1 MSEKNIVEKI
11 VARRRIDA
19 QARGFNF
26 GFKIPEK
33 RMRPVNPFM
42 QEKGVILEVKRA
54 SPSKGDIAPDL
65 DAVQTARKYAENGAG
80 AISCLTEENY
90 FKGSLQ
96 DLMDICNALPDV
108 PVLRKDFL
116 LNEEEIEIAYR
127 CGADA
132 VLLICGILT
141 LEELKKMAAKCR
153 NLGIRALVEV
163 RTESDVQ
170 KVLELKKEYEQTIVC
185 GVNARNLKDF
195 SIDLLMPAMLKKK
208 LGGHVIFES
217 GITTEQAAQTVASM
231 GFQGCLLG
239 EYAARNPE
247 NAGRFVKAF
256 KNSGEN
262 AYGRKIVEL
271 AERIYSRTKLLKD
284 GNLAEYRQPMVKVC
298 GLTRKEDV
306 LLADSL
312 GAAFTGFIFASG
324 YGRNVCGKKFEEIRP
339 VLKDVKAF
347 KVAVITDPDSPE
359 AEQAALLVEQNVLD
373 FIQLHGIKYNSV
385 PDFIR
390 KLPHYFALTGKDCTE
405 SSVCSEMF
413 SLGQARFL
421 QDCRTH
427 EYGSS
432 EQLWLAGGVDAQN
445 IRSISDAFKP
455 ELIDVS
461 SGLEDGQTGIKSSEK
476 MRQLFKALEYQ
487 EIAD

>member
-90 FKGSLQ
+90 FRGSLQ

-185 GVNARNLKDF
+185 GVNARNLK
-195 SIDLLMPAMLKKK
+195 
-208 LGGHVIFES
+208 
-217 GITTEQAAQTVASM
+217 
-231 GFQGCLLG
+231 GF
-239 EYAARNPE
+239 
-247 NAGRFVKAF
+247 
-256 KNSGEN
+256 
-262 AYGRKIVEL
+262 
-271 AERIYSRTKLLKD
+271 
-284 GNLAEYRQPMVKVC
+284 
-298 GLTRKEDV
+298 
-306 LLADSL
+306 
-312 GAAFTGFIFASG
+312 
-324 YGRNVCGKKFEEIRP
+324 
-339 VLKDVKAF
+339 
-347 KVAVITDPDSPE
+347 
-359 AEQAALLVEQNVLD
+359 
-373 FIQLHGIKYNSV
+373 
-385 PDFIR
+385 
-390 KLPHYFALTGKDCTE
+390 
-405 SSVCSEMF
+405 
-413 SLGQARFL
+413 
-421 QDCRTH
+421 
-427 EYGSS
+427 
-432 EQLWLAGGVDAQN
+432 
-445 IRSISDAFKP
+445 
-455 ELIDVS
+455 
-461 SGLEDGQTGIKSSEK
+461 
-476 MRQLFKALEYQ
+476 
-487 EIAD
+487 

>member
-1 MSEKNIVEKI
+1 MAEKNIVEQI
-11 VARRRIDA
+11 VARRRNDA
-19 QARGFNF
+19 LKRGFNF

-42 QEKGVILEVKRA
+42 QEKGIILEVKRA
-54 SPSKGDIAPDL
+54 SPSKGDIAPGL
-65 DAVQTARKYAENGAG
+65 DAVQTARKYAENGAA

-141 LEELKKMAAKCR
+141 LEELKKMAGKCR
-153 NLGIRALVEV
+153 SLGIRALVEV

-217 GITTEQAAQTVASM
+217 GITTEQAAETIACM

-247 NAGRFVKAF
+247 CADRFVKAF

-262 AYGRKIVEL
+262 AYGRKIVDM
-271 AERIYSRTKLLKD
+271 AERIYSREKLLKD
-284 GNLAEYRQPMVKVC
+284 GNLVEYRQPMVKIC

-312 GAAFTGFIFASG
+312 GAAFTGFIFANG

-347 KVAVITDPDSPE
+347 KVAVITDSESEE
-359 AEQAALLVEQNVLD
+359 AHQAALLVEQNVLD
-373 FIQLHGIKYNSV
+373 FIQLHGVKYDSV
-385 PDFIR
+385 PDYI
-390 KLPHYFALTGKDCTE
+390 KKIPHYFALTGKDCTE
-405 SSVCSEMF
+405 ISACSEMF
-413 SLGQARFL
+413 AFGQARFL

-427 EYGSS
+427 EYGST
-432 EQLWLAGGVDAQN
+432 EHLWLAGGVDAQN
-445 IRSISDAFKP
+445 VRSLADAFKP

-461 SGLEDGQTGIKSSEK
+461 SGLEDGQTGIKSPEK
-476 MRQLFKALEYQ
+476 MKELFKALEY
-487 EIAD
+487 